1 MKKSILFFLLC
12 FLSISSYSQ
21 IHQPVKWV
29 ISCSEIGKEGDA
41 VLTFKSI
48 VDKGWHIYDQDL
60 PEDGPRSTSFNFE
73 KLDNVEIIGKVAA
86 NKKAIEKFEPLYQMN
101 LRWYEETTTFTQH
114 IKVTDPNNYEIDG
127 YVEYMVCND
136 NTCLPPTSE
145 AFHFE
150 KHNKSTVALKPVV
163 IAPNPTVAEKEQ
175 NISNTDTTQSQT
187 AFFPMGDLNISTE
200 ADWWEPQI
208 ETLNKLTEGGNT
220 LTAEEDSLWF
230 VFWIGFL
237 GGLVAII
244 TPCVWPIIPMTVSFF
259 LKNGDDSKKGK
270 KAAITYGLSI
280 IAIYLCLGIFI
291 TLLFGADALN
301 ALSTNAIFN
310 LFIFAL
316 LVLFA
321 ISFFGGFDLTLPAT
335 WSTKLDNKADKTSGL
350 ISILFMALTLV
361 IVSFSCTGPLI
372 GTLLVHV
379 STEGNILAP
388 TIGMLGFAIA
398 LAGPFTLF
406 AFFPSWL
413 KNLPRSGGWLNT
425 VKVLLGFFELAF
437 SLKFLSVAD
446 LAYGWHILDREV
458 FIVLWIVIFL
468 MAGLYLLG
476 KIKFKGDDDIDTIS
490 VPRIF
495 AAGFC
500 FSFMVYLVPG
510 LFGAPL
516 KAISA
521 FAPPLWT
528 QDLNLYEETQAKF
541 TSYEE
546 GMKYAK
552 EHQKPVLVDFTGYGC
567 VNCREMEAKIWN
579 NPEVSSLLDNDYV
592 LISLYV
598 DDKRKLAEPMIIT
611 ENGKEKKLRTIGEKW
626 SYLQRHKFGA
636 NAQPFYVILNNSGE
650 VINQPIGF
658 TKNSLDFIQFL
669 KKGLNNYQK

>member
-1 MKKSILFFLLC
+1 
-12 FLSISSYSQ
+12 
-21 IHQPVKWV
+21 
-29 ISCSEIGKEGDA
+29 
-41 VLTFKSI
+41 
-48 VDKGWHIYDQDL
+48 
-60 PEDGPRSTSFNFE
+60 
-73 KLDNVEIIGKVAA
+73 
-86 NKKAIEKFEPLYQMN
+86 
-101 LRWYEETTTFTQH
+101 
-114 IKVTDPNNYEIDG
+114 
-127 YVEYMVCND
+127 
-136 NTCLPPTSE
+136 
-145 AFHFE
+145 
-150 KHNKSTVALKPVV
+150 
-163 IAPNPTVAEKEQ
+163 
-175 NISNTDTTQSQT
+175 
-187 AFFPMGDLNISTE
+187 
-200 ADWWEPQI
+200 
-208 ETLNKLTEGGNT
+208 
-220 LTAEEDSLWF
+220 
-230 VFWIGFL
+230 
-237 GGLVAII
+237 
-244 TPCVWPIIPMTVSFF
+244 
-259 LKNGDDSKKGK
+259 
-270 KAAITYGLSI
+270 
-280 IAIYLCLGIFI
+280 
-291 TLLFGADALN
+291 
-301 ALSTNAIFN
+301 
-310 LFIFAL
+310 
-316 LVLFA
+316 
-321 ISFFGGFDLTLPAT
+321 
-335 WSTKLDNKADKTSGL
+335 
-350 ISILFMALTLV
+350 
-361 IVSFSCTGPLI
+361 
-372 GTLLVHV
+372 
-379 STEGNILAP
+379 
-388 TIGMLGFAIA
+388 MLGFAIA

-579 NPEVSSLLDNDYV
+579 NPEVSSLLNNDYV

-611 ENGKEKKLRTIGEKW
+611 ENGKEKKIRTIGEKW

-636 NAQPFYVILNNSGE
+636 NAQPFYVILNNNGE
-650 VINQPIGF
+650 VINPPVGF
-658 TKNSLDFIQFL
+658 TKNSLDFIKFL